1 MKYSLNYLM
10 NELRYDDK
18 QKEKVFSEIE
28 VGQQVVYNKMFA
40 NHMLQGITDCKQ
52 CNYNAKVLILADR
65 LNGIGIGLQYYFT
78 KFTKLKVCG
87 VASDFDMALKMSKN
101 KTIDML
107 IIIGYQRKKENYQI
121 VQELKAKNSLTQ
133 IIFWATIDTFT
144 ESLYRQYHMDNL
156 IERDD
161 SVRGLILL
169 IKCSQKNL
177 HNYICSAK

>member
-1 MKYSLNYLM
+1 
-10 NELRYDDK
+10 
-18 QKEKVFSEIE
+18 
-28 VGQQVVYNKMFA
+28 
-40 NHMLQGITDCKQ
+40 
-52 CNYNAKVLILADR
+52 
-65 LNGIGIGLQYYFT
+65 
-78 KFTKLKVCG
+78 
-87 VASDFDMALKMSKN
+87 MALKMSRN